1 MTEEE
6 EEEGMDRTTAPGLR
20 DRPTVERDGADRDR
34 SGDAGRSDRRLR
46 ARRRAMPPP
55 GAAELA
61 RMVAEFHARGGA
73 VTVCPT
79 VYVLPIQGGT
89 AV

>member
-1 MTEEE
+1 MT
-6 EEEGMDRTTAPGLR
+6 EEEGMDRMTGPSLR
-20 DRPTVERDGADRDR
+20 DRPAAGRDGANRDRD
-34 SGDAGRSDRRLR
+34 SDAGRDERGFR

-73 VTVCPT
+73 VTVCPP

>member
-1 MTEEE
+1 
-6 EEEGMDRTTAPGLR
+6 
-20 DRPTVERDGADRDR
+20 
-34 SGDAGRSDRRLR
+34 
-46 ARRRAMPPP
+46 MPPP

-79 VYVLPIQGGT
+79 VYVVPIQGG
-89 AV
+89 AAA